1 MRRTAQYIKD
11 VHGNDVLAV
20 ISVDEYNQFLYNK
33 ADLQEV
39 QDIPQWHKEILD
51 QDLQNLEISLA
62 KYDNS
67 DDWSLKEVQEEIR
80 KKYGY

>member
-1 MRRTAQYIKD
+1 MGNTAQYIKD
-11 VHGNDVLAV
+11 AQGNNILAV
-20 ISVDEYNQFLYNK
+20 ISMDEYTQYLYNK

-62 KYDNS
+62 KDDNS
-67 DDWSLKEVQEEIR
+67 DNWGLEEIER
-80 KKYGY
+80 EIKEKYGY